1 MHGLGG
7 CPPARWVIHPIAA
20 RPVEAEDEGM
30 VGAPSGSHETP
41 AAGPAA
47 ASAGA
52 PLLAWSSSLDTGLDQ
67 VDQEHRALVD
77 IVNALARQR
86 QAGAGVAVLRTLCDE
101 LGLYARVHFAHE
113 ESLLDAW
120 PVDPARKAAHRHA
133 HRAFAARIARAGE
146 LVAADPAAVVD
157 HLLSFLVK
165 WLVHHI
171 RGVDAAMAREI
182 EALHVGAGPAAPD
195 ALETTLVDTVSDL
208 YDSLGERTLEMVAV
222 NARLRQEVARRE
234 AIEAALRASEER
246 FSRLYRYA
254 PVALWEIDWSG
265 ARRALA
271 ALPQVAADAVDA
283 HLRAHPRALH
293 RAAAGLR
300 VVDVNEAALNQAGF
314 ASREA
319 LTGRAGLAMARPGL
333 PALAAALATLAA
345 GEPACSG
352 EFVLRRPDGGR
363 RDLAFNIVTLPDA
376 EQRGRDLAVVATLDV
391 TDSKREQEL
400 LRHRS
405 LHDALTGLP
414 NRVLLG
420 QRLEQALAAARRERR
435 RAAVMFVDLD
445 GFKPVNDRH
454 GHAAGDSLL
463 AEAARRLS
471 ACVRATDTVARI
483 GGDEFALVV
492 GGIAEAGQ
500 ALAVAEKVRRAIAA
514 PFQHDGL
521 ELRVSSSIGVAVFP
535 EHGSGAR
542 ALLRHADTAMYAAKA
557 GGRDRVCLYEGTSL
571 LPDDAV
577 V

>member
-1 MHGLGG
+1 
-7 CPPARWVIHPIAA
+7 
-20 RPVEAEDEGM
+20 M
-30 VGAPSGSHETP
+30 VDAPSGSHETP

-67 VDQEHRALVD
+67 VDHEHRALVD

-101 LGLYARVHFAHE
+101 LGVYARVHFANE

-133 HRAFAARIARAGE
+133 HRAFAARIVRAGE

-157 HLLSFLVK
+157 HLLSFLVN

-182 EALHVGAGPAAPD
+182 EALRVGAGPAAAAD
-195 ALETTLVDTVSDL
+195 ALDSALVDTVSDL
-208 YDSLGERTLEMVAV
+208 YDSLGERTLELVAV

-246 FSRLYRYA
+246 FSRLYRHA

-283 HLRAHPRALH
+283 YLRGQPRALH
-293 RAAAGLR
+293 RAVAGLR

-314 ASREA
+314 VSREA
-319 LTGRAGLAMARPGL
+319 LAGRAGLAMARPGL

-352 EFVLRRPDGGR
+352 EFVLRRPDGLR
-363 RDLAFNIVTLPDA
+363 RDLAFNIVSLPDA

-420 QRLEQALAAARRERR
+420 QRLEQALAVAGRERR

-454 GHAAGDSLL
+454 GHAAGDALL
-463 AEAARRLS
+463 VEASARLRG
-471 ACVRATDTVARI
+471 CVRASDTVARI

-514 PFQHDGL
+514 PFQHDGF

-535 EHGSGAR
+535 EHGSGER

-557 GGRDRVCLYEGTSL
+557 GGRDRVCLYEGTYP